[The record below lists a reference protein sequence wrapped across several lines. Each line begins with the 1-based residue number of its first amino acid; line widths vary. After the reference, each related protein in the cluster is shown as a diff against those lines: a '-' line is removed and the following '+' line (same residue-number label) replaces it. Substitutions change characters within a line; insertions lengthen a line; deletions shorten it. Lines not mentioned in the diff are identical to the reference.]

1 MMPVWAP
8 LGSSVSS
15 WRSVWRDGH
24 AEREVG
30 GFRLAAVAF
39 SRCPG
44 RSWRGCGKAAQ
55 GGLSLQSVVVFVLQ
69 RQELQELLKTR
80 CSREKA
86 AGLAH
91 VLQTPQATGRA
102 LDAH

>member
-1 MMPVWAP
+1 MQKGRWEVSGSP
-8 LGSSVSS
+8 LWLSHAA
-15 WRSVWRDGH
+15 RDG
-24 AEREVG
+24 VG
-30 GFRLAAVAF
+30 VAAV
-39 SRCPG
+39 RL
-44 RSWRGCGKAAQ
+44 RK